1 MKALPLALLQR
12 FWGIAAV
19 LLAWQFW
26 VTIGR
31 LNAIVMPSPTAVV
44 LAVARAPWPF
54 LDAGLRTLELAVA
67 GLAVGM
73 ACGTLLAILSWSS
86 RLLDGLLTP
95 VGVLSASV
103 PVVALIPV
111 IARLLGYGIGTE
123 IAIVTIICFLPAFV
137 FTSAGL
143 RALPPGSADLF
154 AVLGA
159 RRHKVLWRL
168 ALPAA
173 LPAWMVALRLAAP
186 QAVLAA
192 MVAEFL
198 MGTDGLGKM
207 FRDARDHFDMDAA
220 LGLSAI
226 AAIAAIAAFVFAL
239 AAETRVRERCN

>member
-1 MKALPLALLQR
+1 MSALPLRLLSR

-19 LLAWQFW
+19 LLAWQVW
-26 VTIGR
+26 VTAAG
-31 LNAIVMPSPTAVV
+31 LNAIVMPSPV
-44 LAVARAPWPF
+44 AVALALVRDPGPF
-54 LDAGLRTLELAVA
+54 LQAGLHTLGLAAA
-67 GLAVGM
+67 GLLTGM
-73 ACGTLLAILSWSS
+73 ACGTLLAVLSWSS

-137 FTSAGL
+137 FTSAGM

-154 AVLGA
+154 RVLGA
-159 RRHKVLWRL
+159 RRPAVLLRL

-186 QAVLAA
+186 EAVLAA

-226 AAIAAIAAFVFAL
+226 AAVAAITAFVL
-239 AAETRVRERCN
+239 AQSAEARVRERCG

>member
-1 MKALPLALLQR
+1 VSAALQR
-12 FWGIAAV
+12 FLWRYWGILAV
-19 LLAWQFW
+19 LAAWQLW
-26 VTIGR
+26 VAAAG
-31 LNAIVMPSPTAVV
+31 LNAIVMPTPAAVA
-44 LAVARAPWPF
+44 LAVARDPVPF
-54 LDAGLRTLELAVA
+54 LQAGLRTLELAVA
-67 GLAVGM
+67 GLVVGM
-73 ACGTLLAILSWSS
+73 AFGTLLAVLSWSS
-86 RLLDGLLTP
+86 RVLDGLLTP

-123 IAIVTIICFLPAFV
+123 IVIVTIICFLPAFV
-137 FTSAGL
+137 FTGAGM
-143 RALPPGSADLF
+143 RALPPGAADLF
-154 AVLGA
+154 AALGA
-159 RRHKVLWRL
+159 RRFMLLWRL

-226 AAIAAIAAFVFAL
+226 AAIAAIAAFLL
-239 AAETRVRERCN
+239 AQTAEARARERFS